1 MKTKTKN
8 ENKNYL
14 TTSAQHLF
22 IVNDKF
28 IFKLIEFEVDGKLHY
43 AKLMVNP
50 QSVTITNIVTTWY
63 KQSYK
68 QDLFPQYLKNKIDT
82 SF

>member
-1 MKTKTKN
+1 MKTQEQN
-8 ENKNYL
+8 ERSKNYL

-50 QSVTITNIVTTWY
+50 QSVTITN
-63 KQSYK
+63 SY
-68 QDLFPQYLKNKIDT
+68 DLV
-82 SF
+82 